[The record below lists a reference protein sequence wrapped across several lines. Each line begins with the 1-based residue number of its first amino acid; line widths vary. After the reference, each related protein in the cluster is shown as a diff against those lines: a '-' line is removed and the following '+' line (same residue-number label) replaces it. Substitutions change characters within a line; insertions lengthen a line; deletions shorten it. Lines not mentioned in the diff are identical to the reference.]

1 MKARTAK
8 DASHSNLLDQRSLV
22 IVGRLAVDVV
32 PGVTLLM
39 LREIHQSVFLLEFAT
54 FREVA

>member
-8 DASHSNLLDQRSLV
+8 DASHSNLLDQPSLV